1 MFQKNLD
8 DAKKMPKIDLIFDG
22 DSITDFWA
30 TTGVEVWK
38 AHYGSLNAFDFGI
51 WGDQTKHLL
60 WRLQNGQ
67 VDGLHPKLIVLHV
80 GATNVCYTAQTP
92 EQIAGGVKAIID
104 EYRKRCPEAV
114 ILLQGIFPPDPL
126 PTAPRRIKVKAVN
139 QIISS
144 FADGKRVIYLDI
156 GDKFLQPDGT
166 LNAEAIPGYAHLT
179 PKGYQIWADAIQP
192 TIDQFFPP
200 ATVLA
205 PTAPAQ
211 SPIPTLASLFK
222 SLKL

>member
-67 VDGLHPKLIVLHV
+67 VEGLHPKLIVLLI
-80 GATNVCYTAQTP
+80 GTNNLGLTPETP
-92 EQIAGGVKAIID
+92 EQIAGGVKAVIA
-104 EYRKRCPEAV
+104 EYQKRCPEAV
-114 ILLQGIFPPDPL
+114 ILLQGIFPRGANPADPNR
-126 PTAPRRIKVKAVN
+126 AKIKAIN
-139 QIISS
+139 QTIAS

-156 GDKFLQPDGT
+156 GDKFLQPDGS
-166 LNAEAIPGYAHLT
+166 LSSEVMKDFLHPT

-200 ATVLA
+200 AA
-205 PTAPAQ
+205 AFTAPAQ
-211 SPIPTLASLFK
+211 PKAP
-222 SLKL
+222 